1 MVKVSDCTCCDCD
14 SAQEKEQ
21 IKERAL
27 SSINKIWTTDAK
39 TYYPDGTGMVTLPI
53 PSMEQIDQISINAEH
68 IAANTAD
75 ITALNAEMEDV
86 QGTAGKIPTGY
97 TLYRDGE
104 GKIRLQA
111 EATDGSLINSNV
123 LDMIIPYQ
131 YDLIS
136 GTTDRSFK
144 LNITMSDGSSYT
156 TNDFVIPEG
165 GGTDVTVTGIVLSK
179 DQGDVNRF
187 HVGINLSDSTMIDS
201 GYISMVDNVA
211 ATYADGKLTISV
223 NGVSSVPV
231 AVDVTGEFSAGDG
244 IKIESGTISISDE
257 LAERLTTI
265 EGDIATLESD
275 VTTLENDVTNVLTV
289 ANRAFDAVSLADNV
303 LTLERGNGGTESVTL
318 PSGGSGDEWE
328 EIDLDNWPSDFL
340 EGDILKVQTKTT
352 AYGSTT
358 QWTTVPSDISIPAQ
372 DESNYFYNEFIVT
385 LNSDSNMVKKTQQT
399 VISSVSISEIR
410 YMTLHAHKVTDF
422 NSSSS
427 TRYIFYL
434 EGYRS
439 NGAGC
444 ITTTIS
450 IPIGKVKSYILAIY
464 RKRAT

>member
-86 QGTAGKIPTGY
+86 QGTVGKIPTGY

-136 GTTDRSFK
+136 GTTSRSFK
-144 LNITMSDGSSYT
+144 LNIVMSDGSSYT

-231 AVDVTGEFSAGDG
+231 AVDVTGEFIAGDG

-275 VTTLENDVTNVLTV
+275 VTNVLTV
-289 ANRAFDAVSLADNV
+289 ANRAFDAVTLADNV

-318 PSGGSGDEWE
+318 PSSEANDFIKISTLNDIDFSKIKVGSTFILGQ
-328 EIDLDNWPSDFL
+328 ITSSN
-340 EGDILKVQTKTT
+340 GDITNGLFTVKRITSSLAIFIGWANWATKS
-352 AYGSTT
+352 AFVY
-358 QWTTVPSDISIPAQ
+358 Q
-372 DESNYFYNEFIVT
+372 FYY
-385 LNSDSNMVKKTQQT
+385 SP
-399 VISSVSISEIR
+399 
-410 YMTLHAHKVTDF
+410 
-422 NSSSS
+422 SSSLTFFVYTSFS
-427 TRYIFYL
+427 TSNTITLAQSAITGMYDCYI
-434 EGYRS
+434 
-439 NGAGC
+439 
-444 ITTTIS
+444 
-450 IPIGKVKSYILAIY
+450 SY
-464 RKRAT
+464 

>member
-27 SSINKIWTTDAK
+27 SSINKVYTFDNR
-39 TYYPDGTGMVTLPI
+39 TYWPDGTGMVTLPI
-53 PSMEQIDQISINAEH
+53 PSADQITQMEKNTEFIK
-68 IAANTAD
+68 ANTAD

-86 QGTAGKIPTGY
+86 QGTVGKIPTGY

-231 AVDVTGEFSAGDG
+231 AVDVTGEFTAGDG
-244 IKIESGTISISDE
+244 IKIENGTISISDE
-257 LAERLTTI
+257 LAQRLTTI
-265 EGDIATLESD
+265 ESDI
-275 VTTLENDVTNVLTV
+275 TNVLTV
-289 ANRAFDAVSLADNV
+289 ANRAFDAVTLADNV

-318 PSGGSGDEWE
+318 PSGGNDWE
-328 EIDLDNWPSDFL
+328 ELDLTNLPTDFTADDEILICIKPAIELAATQQVVNCGYPVYLKLLTSSTASNAFPICGISFQNTWYFNVGYINPSIVVRNWNETD
-340 EGDILKVQTKTT
+340 
-352 AYGSTT
+352 
-358 QWTTVPSDISIPAQ
+358 TTVNVAYRNFFSFHHMMLGLQGVGNSGGITHTSEYVTRDNI
-372 DESNYFYNEFIVT
+372 SNYVMWIKR
-385 LNSDSNMVKKTQQT
+385 KK
-399 VISSVSISEIR
+399 
-410 YMTLHAHKVTDF
+410 
-422 NSSSS
+422 
-427 TRYIFYL
+427 
-434 EGYRS
+434 
-439 NGAGC
+439 
-444 ITTTIS
+444 
-450 IPIGKVKSYILAIY
+450 
-464 RKRAT
+464 ATS